1 MHVLSLTLRMNIFDK
16 SKCKKHSFEA
26 SKVVDKPLNVIN

>member
-1 MHVLSLTLRMNIFDK
+1 MHVLSLSMNIFDK

-26 SKVVDKPLNVIN
+26 SKVVDKHLDVTN